1 MTRRMEF
8 IAVIYMIAVLII
20 PVYLTLQSIQTPV
33 KPVFISDSAIV
44 SDATVV
50 KDAHKQ
56 TGVVSPHGYTWSLS
70 FFVIIIIANWS
81 WVHYFFREKFTE
93 KSFWLTV
100 AILIP
105 IGYILDIVFG
115 NLFFNFPNHHAV
127 LGIHIPGY
135 SFEKEAWIWDLPIE
149 EFIFYTTGFIAIL
162 TVYLTCDD
170 NWFEL
175 YNRFHYADEHET
187 KIKEREGIIRNAHY
201 PTLIIGAIM
210 IVAAVLYKKYGAHE
224 YNNGFPGYF
233 TFLVVVAMI
242 PSFVLFNTAKE
253 LINWRA
259 VSFTIFYILLISI
272 LWEATLAS
280 PYGWWRYN
288 YDQMMG
294 IVIKPWSGLPIEAAM
309 LWLVVTFTTVIV
321 YNTIKIWL
329 ISGKT
334 FRKFFWG

>member
-1 MTRRMEF
+1 MDF
-8 IAVIYMIAVLII
+8 IAVIYMIAVLMI
-20 PVYLTLQSIQTPV
+20 PAYLTLQSIQVPV
-33 KPVFISDSAIV
+33 QPVFISGSAIV
-44 SDATVV
+44 SDSMVA
-50 KDAHKQ
+50 KADHKPE
-56 TGVVSPHGYTWSLS
+56 GKVHISPLGYTRSLS
-70 FFVIIIIANWS
+70 FFIVIIIANWS
-81 WVHYFFREKFTE
+81 WIHFFFREKFTE
-93 KSFWLTV
+93 KSFWLSV
-100 AILIP
+100 AVLIP
-105 IGYILDIVFG
+105 IGFILDIAFG
-115 NLFFNFPNHHAV
+115 NLFFNFPNQSAI

-135 SFEKEAWIWDLPIE
+135 SFEKGAWIWDLPIE

-175 YNRFHYADEHET
+175 YNRFHYAEENEV
-187 KIKEREGIIRNAHY
+187 KISEIEGIIKHAHY
-201 PTLIIGAIM
+201 PSLIVGAIL

-294 IVIKPWSGLPIEAAM
+294 IVIKPWSRLPIEAAL

-334 FRKFFWG
+334 LRKFFLG